1 MVHSLSATIVCVPVP
16 LQALSEIQ
24 NCSILVEFSI
34 EHRLR
39 ENYLGGGTFNLKKPF
54 EVSDVIH
61 DTTDW
66 GTHLDVV
73 DSKMY
78 NHHMGW
84 Q

>member
-1 MVHSLSATIVCVPVP
+1 M
-16 LQALSEIQ
+16 
-24 NCSILVEFSI
+24 
-34 EHRLR
+34 HRIGK
-39 ENYLGGGTFNLKKPF
+39 NYLGGGTFNLKKPF

-78 NHHMGW
+78 DHHMGLRPLDSVSESLLPKRSVLLLSILSKRTRC
-84 Q
+84 